1 MCIILWSS
9 LSFSSRSLC
18 VLDRGITV
26 DCSRR
31 WGYSII
37 GIAKEVASPRTDAPE
52 TPTLQRA
59 ISTQS
64 KIQLSRREEQLILGP
79 TRALQ
84 THFSHFSRLCLHLGC
99 AHDVTTTSHP
109 HTTLRATFAPS
120 SHRDATDAWASS
132 GRRSEPSSELLHPT
146 REGPPLSDRSATLLE
161 APGRA
166 LALSGRGRTRSQ
178 CMRPGSRK
186 GKDGAAGKAG
196 SLVLLPRAKW
206 HHSSQIA
213 TKDGSNGVTLRS
225 PRLCW
230 SSPPAPKPTSGSHA
244 GYNARQA
251 GSRHAG

>member
-1 MCIILWSS
+1 MLWKHRH
-9 LSFSSRSLC
+9 SRGHS
-18 VLDRGITV
+18 
-26 DCSRR
+26 
-31 WGYSII
+31 
-37 GIAKEVASPRTDAPE
+37 A
-52 TPTLQRA
+52 
-59 ISTQS
+59 QS
-64 KIQLSRREEQLILGP
+64 EIQLSRREEQLILGP
-79 TRALQ
+79 TRARVADSL
-84 THFSHFSRLCLHLGC
+84 FSLFSTLL
-99 AHDVTTTSHP
+99 AP
-109 HTTLRATFAPS
+109 WLRARCDDDFAPPHHLEPPS
-120 SHRDATDAWASS
+120 PPAATAMPPTR
-132 GRRSEPSSELLHPT
+132 GHPT
-146 REGPPLSDRSATLLE
+146 RRWHPPGAALSPPLSSSTPPERGLPYPRPLRATLLE

-230 SSPPAPKPTSGSHA
+230 SSPPAPKPTSGSHE

>member
-1 MCIILWSS
+1 MA
-9 LSFSSRSLC
+9 
-18 VLDRGITV
+18 
-26 DCSRR
+26 CSRR

-59 ISTQS
+59 LSTQS

-79 TRALQ
+79 TRAHARAWQ

-99 AHDVTTTSHP
+99 AHNVKTTSHP
-109 HTTLRATFAPS
+109 HHLEPPSPPAATAMPPT
-120 SHRDATDAWASS
+120 R
-132 GRRSEPSSELLHPT
+132 GHPT
-146 REGPPLSDRSATLLE
+146 RGHPPGAALSPPLSSSTPPERGLPYPRPLRD
-161 APGRA
+161 APGGSWESA

-213 TKDGSNGVTLRS
+213 TKDGSNGVTLRA
-225 PRLCW
+225 
-230 SSPPAPKPTSGSHA
+230 PPACAGPRRQPRSNVGESRGVQRTSGRLPPR
-244 GYNARQA
+244 GLMMR
-251 GSRHAG
+251 